1 MDLGNGRSGGGVEE
15 KSSAPLVYTL
25 PYSNEEILLLHSP
38 DGGHAGIIYH
48 PQKMGLPIPWKSDC
62 SHCVSGKQK
71 GMDLATKRA
80 VNVLCSLLVRNDC
93 ETYRIPTNGEPS
105 TLGCIPDTKGL
116 LCTVVQDGQFAVQA
130 QWTNNKF
137 LGQDLPPLLQSKIV
151 VRTVRMLSSVRIAKP
166 REVKAI
172 LMPLLEQQRKD
183 GLATHRRHPCLRI
196 DWNALMS
203 TTW

>member
-80 VNVLCSLLVRNDC
+80 VNVLCSLKDVG
-93 ETYRIPTNGEPS
+93 EVYRIPTNGESCP
-105 TLGCIPDTKGL
+105 LVCMRDAEGL
-116 LCTVVQDGQFAVQA
+116 LCTFAQAGQGAFQA
-130 QWTNNKF
+130 RWNNGKF
-137 LGQDLPPLLQSKIV
+137 LGLHHSLLLPSKIV
-151 VRTVRMLSSVRIAKP
+151 NRTGRMLASARKASAHEVRAC
-166 REVKAI
+166 
-172 LMPLLEQQRKD
+172 LMPLLAQLRKD

-196 DWNALMS
+196 DWDALMS
-203 TTW
+203 TKW